1 MRTRGTYFWRFLD
14 QNEDEDPAF
23 YIQPRR
29 LQSTVREV
37 HVEIQCSAVT
47 VNSPQSKT
55 SCSSTTDFIIGRQVE
70 MLLRVVLSPTDIR
83 KLSILTPSSVEELVT
98 ILCDKLQ
105 VEKGFLIQY
114 EDPDF
119 NYELCNLNDISELP
133 PDKAT
138 LRLHWEIVLSAAPSD
153 SDLSDFTL
161 DTASKSSSTHSSTS
175 DSATAFD
182 SEQLF
187 PCTSRSDHWPSQFPI
202 PLFSYDVEL
211 RLQKANEDFKKN
223 GMTLNVTRD
232 IKMHILEKLA
242 EAVYSYK
249 AYPKDCELEKVA
261 CALVDKHPC
270 LKAPGSNGGWE
281 GWKLSLKFKMANYR
295 QKLRYAGCPEITVNF
310 RQGSS
315 RSSLKRPRKSEL
327 NFLPDHPV
335 GFNEEDLEK
344 ERALMEE
351 EVKKKDMSLS
361 VLKSKM
367 EVTFSLRRK
376 EIVADQPLVST
387 VKQRWPGLFIEEQVY
402 AEFQRIDCID
412 LKSTFLT
419 SLDNHTR
426 GFLKMYR
433 AKANQG
439 RGSDMEVLLE
449 KLDSQTT
456 NLTAH
461 RRCTVLRGL
470 PLYMRERPSISKT
483 LLDTEAL
490 EDYTKNMKMGILEV
504 VKESA
509 DPSRSL
515 TSVVNVAVV
524 LEEEEKSPLS
534 RGAPRIV
541 VSQVI
546 TSKCL

>member
-1 MRTRGTYFWRFLD
+1 MRFEAKHSFFKKVVHDVHNFKNLLKTLASKHQLMIAYALDSHRFFK
-14 QNEDEDPAF
+14 A
-23 YIQPRR
+23 
-29 LQSTVREV
+29 SV
-37 HVEIQCSAVT
+37 VEKMKVA
-47 VNSPQSKT
+47 K
-55 SCSSTTDFIIGRQVE
+55 VE
-70 MLLRVVLSPTDIR
+70 MLLRVILSPSDIR
-83 KLSILTPSSVEELVT
+83 KLSILTPSSVEELVN

-105 VEKGFLIQY
+105 IENGFLIQY

-119 NYELCNLNDISELP
+119 NYELHNLNDISELP

-138 LRLHWEIVLSAAPSD
+138 LRLHWEIVLNAAPSD

-182 SEQLF
+182 SEQLS
-187 PCTSRSDHWPSQFPI
+187 PCTSRSDQWPSQFPI

-223 GMTLNVTRD
+223 GTTLNVTRD
-232 IKMHILEKLA
+232 IKMHVLEKLA
-242 EAVYSYK
+242 EAVFSYK

-281 GWKLSLKFKMANYR
+281 GWKLSLKFKMANYC
-295 QKLRYAGCPEITVNF
+295 QKLRYAGCPEITVHF

-315 RSSLKRPRKSEL
+315 RPSLKRPQKSEL

-335 GFNEEDLEK
+335 GFSEEDLEK

-361 VLKSKM
+361 VLNSKM
-367 EVTFSLRRK
+367 EMTFSLRRK

-402 AEFQRIDCID
+402 AKFQRIDCID

-439 RGSDMEVLLE
+439 RGSDLEVLLE
-449 KLDSQTT
+449 KLDSQ
-456 NLTAH
+456 
-461 RRCTVLRGL
+461 
-470 PLYMRERPSISKT
+470 
-483 LLDTEAL
+483 DTEAL
-490 EDYTKNMKMGILEV
+490 EDHTKNMKMGILEV

-515 TSVVNVAVV
+515 VNVAVV
-524 LEEEEKSPLS
+524 LEEE
-534 RGAPRIV
+534 V
-541 VSQVI
+541 VMDNLPDYTDVFILLFGLLYVI
-546 TSKCL
+546 NIEYPKDLKYTFEVVQKVFLHLGNECTARAQSLKNKLVLM